1 MPGVLLS
8 AYLAV
13 MAAGAA
19 WFSLFAPEMSLAD
32 RVMIPRT
39 EIKLPISDE
48 AIAIA
53 KAQAAKDAED
63 AKSAAN
69 KSNMLDNK
77 TALPAGRG
85 PALVPSPP
93 KNTPTTTPPPYR
105 LNLPPVEATPSL
117 TPAPVQALVKQT
129 PFGLLP
135 VTAPDGRASWRIY
148 AHPFTNTGK
157 QGRIATVLHGMGLDR
172 NLTDTVIKRL
182 PGTISLIFPST
193 APNLTQWV
201 KKARAAGHEVLIT
214 IPTEP
219 EKAKRIDPGPNALM
233 TGLEPP
239 QNIKRLERLLAVTTG
254 YIGITSSRESS
265 FITIRRHVEPVLVAL
280 RDRSLMYFDISSNSV
295 IAKVASEIG
304 LPWSVSQTVIDTK
317 PGYEAIT
324 AILSNLEKQAQKLGS
339 AIAVGNAY
347 PVTVEALGQWI
358 AGLGASKVV
367 FVPVSNLTSAVEPA
381 RSP

>member
-1 MPGVLLS
+1 
-8 AYLAV
+8 
-13 MAAGAA
+13 
-19 WFSLFAPEMSLAD
+19 
-32 RVMIPRT
+32 
-39 EIKLPISDE
+39 
-48 AIAIA
+48 
-53 KAQAAKDAED
+53 
-63 AKSAAN
+63 
-69 KSNMLDNK
+69 
-77 TALPAGRG
+77 
-85 PALVPSPP
+85 
-93 KNTPTTTPPPYR
+93 
-105 LNLPPVEATPSL
+105 
-117 TPAPVQALVKQT
+117 
-129 PFGLLP
+129 
-135 VTAPDGRASWRIY
+135 
-148 AHPFTNTGK
+148 
-157 QGRIATVLHGMGLDR
+157 
-172 NLTDTVIKRL
+172 
-182 PGTISLIFPST
+182 
-193 APNLTQWV
+193 
-201 KKARAAGHEVLIT
+201 
-214 IPTEP
+214 
-219 EKAKRIDPGPNALM
+219 M

-381 RSP
+381 R